1 MANYIVV
8 STKVNMKMA
17 ECYLVDN
24 THEFH
29 KINLVMDSIFVLKQ
43 YISGT
48 QILYGAMRPEFRSIW
63 IIRKR

>member
-8 STKVNMKMA
+8 SAKVNMKIT

-29 KINLVMDSIFVLKQ
+29 KINLVMDSIFVFKQ
-43 YISGT
+43 YISGI
-48 QILYGAMRPEFRSIW
+48 QLLYDSMRPEFLSIW